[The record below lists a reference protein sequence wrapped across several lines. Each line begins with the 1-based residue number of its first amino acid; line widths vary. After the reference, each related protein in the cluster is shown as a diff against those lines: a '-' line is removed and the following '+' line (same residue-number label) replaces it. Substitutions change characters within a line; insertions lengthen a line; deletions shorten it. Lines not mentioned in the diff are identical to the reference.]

1 MDDLQIK
8 LEMDRIERILLDQ
21 SNWKC
26 MCLTRDWA
34 RTFPKDSGV
43 YMLFENETLV
53 YVGES
58 GSITGRV
65 MDMLNS
71 RQHTVRRA
79 LGEERLKKIDGY
91 EKATS
96 SIKYPDHIEVMVQNI
111 ISTFKI
117 SVLPLKFGRKE
128 FEEFIQSKY
137 VPKLNRKGK
146 RGVKIPK

>member
-1 MDDLQIK
+1 MNDQQIQ
-8 LEMDRIERILLDQ
+8 LEIDRIESILLDQ
-21 SNWKC
+21 SNWKD
-26 MCLTRDWA
+26 MDLTRDWA

-43 YMLFENETLV
+43 YMLFENKTIV

-71 RQHTVRRA
+71 RNHTVRRT
-79 LGEERLKKIDGY
+79 LGEKRLKNIEGY

-96 SIKYPDHIEVMVQNI
+96 SIKYPEHIEVMVQNI

-117 SVLPLKFGRKE
+117 SVLQLKFGRKE

-137 VPKLNRKGK
+137 EPELNRKGK
-146 RGVKIPK
+146 RGVKNA